1 MANTACFPSW
11 PTVELW
17 FPFSSLL
24 HQISLNKGNF
34 TRHCHSIV
42 DPRNRKDPILVSIL
56 RGVSDMYRE
65 EKTQT
70 TTEVSQTR
78 AMVKSS
84 EKRAGLTEN
93 AS

>member
-1 MANTACFPSW
+1 
-11 PTVELW
+11 
-17 FPFSSLL
+17 
-24 HQISLNKGNF
+24 
-34 TRHCHSIV
+34 
-42 DPRNRKDPILVSIL
+42 
-56 RGVSDMYRE
+56 MYRE